1 MMALETINNIKHEE
15 RRTTRNNKFEEENL
29 KQFVEYA
36 TTATATTTFS
46 HQPNQWMQ
54 SALEFLSFFISD
66 IKSQQCKW
74 KFAALRNE
82 LVTPLIDS
90 LLESKK
96 TEKSKAALDQAAAAA
111 WRFFRL
117 NDKL

>member
-46 HQPNQWMQ
+46 HQPNQ
-54 SALEFLSFFISD
+54 
-66 IKSQQCKW
+66 
-74 KFAALRNE
+74 
-82 LVTPLIDS
+82 
-90 LLESKK
+90 
-96 TEKSKAALDQAAAAA
+96 
-111 WRFFRL
+111 
-117 NDKL
+117 